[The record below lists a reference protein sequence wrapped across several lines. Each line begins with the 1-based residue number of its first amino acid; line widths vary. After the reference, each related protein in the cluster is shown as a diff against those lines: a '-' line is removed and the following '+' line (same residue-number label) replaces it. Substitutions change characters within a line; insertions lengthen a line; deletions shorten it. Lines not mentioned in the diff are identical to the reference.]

1 MEDVVEALGGRRRIK
16 QAGMSGLQVLSGS
29 GSGSG
34 CWGKVLPYHPS
45 HLSPP
50 REVFSGSTPSW
61 QEAATH
67 SPSTH
72 SGTLCWV
79 GLFTQKSGQ
88 KSFMRGVY
96 ICGGGVGGS
105 FARSFSWDDAKK
117 ANTTERD
124 SEKSKPTPDSGRGR
138 MVFSWLS
145 PSLDLFL
152 KHRALHL
159 NSLAPPQ
166 FHFPERLFL
175 AALSTCLFPW
185 LF

>member
-1 MEDVVEALGGRRRIK
+1 MEDVAEALGGRRRIK
-16 QAGMSGLQVLSGS
+16 RAGMSGLQVLSGS

-50 REVFSGSTPSW
+50 REVLSGSTPSW
-61 QEAATH
+61 QEEATH
-67 SPSTH
+67 TPSTH
-72 SGTLCWV
+72 SGTPCWV

-88 KSFMRGVY
+88 KSFMRGVC
-96 ICGGGVGGS
+96 IWGGEGVCKK
-105 FARSFSWDDAKK
+105 FQLRWCKK
-117 ANTTERD
+117 ASTRERD
-124 SEKSKPTPDSGRGR
+124 SEKSKSTPDSGRGR

-145 PSLDLFL
+145 PRPDLFL
-152 KHRALHL
+152 KHSDLHL

-166 FHFPERLFL
+166 FHFPVRLFL
-175 AALSTCLFPW
+175 AALGTCLFPR

>member
-88 KSFMRGVY
+88 KSFMRGVC
-96 ICGGGVGGS
+96 ICGGGVGGRLQEVS
-105 FARSFSWDDAKK
+105 VEMMQKRLTQQKEILRK
-117 ANTTERD
+117 ANPLLTVEGEEW
-124 SEKSKPTPDSGRGR
+124 S
-138 MVFSWLS
+138 
-145 PSLDLFL
+145 FL
-152 KHRALHL
+152 G
-159 NSLAPPQ
+159 
-166 FHFPERLFL
+166 FL
-175 AALSTCLFPW
+175 PVLTSS
-185 LF
+185 